1 MPVKDRSEEACQ
13 GAFMSV
19 FSVVI
24 LTAAP
29 PGQSAEAGGAFV
41 KIDGR
46 ETLLKSVELFLNRD
60 NVKQIQVVFQQDD
73 LEEAKRKYGPHFG
86 FSGVKVVGGGPR
98 WMDQIFAVAEKISD
112 EATHVII
119 HDAARPAVPYTD
131 LEAIMEAAA
140 NQPIIGLATP
150 LRATLVEV
158 DEGGSPLAY
167 HLPGA
172 FMQLATPQIFE
183 RERFIKFASSKME
196 PHPSEIALQKGS
208 PLNVRVGGSGD
219 VSLAKAML
227 SMMPKPK
234 IKAPSSPFEEAQW

>member
-1 MPVKDRSEEACQ
+1 
-13 GAFMSV
+13 MSV

-46 ETLLKSVELFLNRD
+46 ETLLKSVELFLNHD
-60 NVKQIQVVFQQDD
+60 NVKQIQVVFAQDA

-86 FSGVKVVGGGPR
+86 FSGVKVVGGGPK
-98 WMDQIFAVAEKISD
+98 WVDQIHAVAEKISS
-112 EATHVII
+112 EATHVIV

-131 LEAIMEAAA
+131 LEAIMEAAETA
-140 NQPIIGLATP
+140 PIIGLATP
-150 LRATLVEV
+150 LRAALVEM
-158 DEGGSPLAY
+158 DEGGNPLAY

-172 FMQLATPQIFE
+172 FMQLATPQVYA
-183 RERFIKFASSKME
+183 RERFIKFASSKAE
-196 PHPSEIALQKGS
+196 PHPSEIKLLKGS
-208 PLNVRVGGSGD
+208 ALNVRVGGGGD
-219 VSLAKAML
+219 VSLAKAMI
-227 SMMPKPK
+227 SMLPKPK